1 MFTMTLMS
9 SSTKYKLGS
18 LPGSFYSL
26 LFPLLLFSCVWV
38 TLSCFSAYRNGEE
51 QLRKRQDI
59 PVSGYFFRNLRV

>member
-26 LFPLLLFSCVWV
+26 LFSFASVFLCVGHTFLSLHIGTERSSYVRGRTFQCLV
-38 TLSCFSAYRNGEE
+38 TSFET
-51 QLRKRQDI
+51 
-59 PVSGYFFRNLRV
+59 